1 MHKVLITNLIQDG
14 QVNAMNTKVLL
25 TATILSVFF
34 IGSIGAASVASAQY
48 LGNVGGAGETGQGTL
63 EEALKVQS
71 ARVVSAAE
79 NPGAG
84 SGTPYLDA
92 NGVVG
97 ASVIAGAVFG
107 GIAGAFFIR
116 GRSGKY
122 AAMGR
127 G

>member
-1 MHKVLITNLIQDG
+1 MNSKILVLFG
-14 QVNAMNTKVLL
+14 VA
-25 TATILSVFF
+25 ALSSMV
-34 IGSIGAASVASAQY
+34 IPSLMDMAYAQY
-48 LGNVGGAGETGQGTL
+48 MGNVGSEGETGAYTL
-63 EEALKVQS
+63 EEALEIQRR
-71 ARVVSAAE
+71 RVEAAAA
-79 NPGAG
+79 NPASG

-92 NGVVG
+92 SGVVG

-107 GIAGAFFIR
+107 GIAAAFFIR